1 MADLAPNRMLLSE
14 VQEGAEAM
22 ALLAENEETFRAV
35 VDAFR
40 AQDGESMQML
50 LARHKL
56 SERCEVICH
65 WLRSKECVL
74 LCLELSGPPA
84 LEQEPPE
91 AAEFAE
97 VLAKV
102 TANEELVQQVA
113 IAIDERDSDAWGAL
127 VRQNGL
133 ERFSHLLCHWACTV
147 HFRLVCDVVCQPL
160 VVKRPE
166 FVPELQAAGFAIG
179 TLAADKETFAAAVK
193 AVGADDCK
201 RLGSTLEGATSAQ
214 QQSCHLICE
223 WFCSWRCIFLCLR
236 VCRVFPIERIE
247 SPIEEMLE
255 FARAGGTLAAKQGTL
270 ERLSAAVL
278 REDLETVGSLVKEF
292 KFERYCL
299 QFAHWVCFLRCQHFC
314 TCVCPPRTLGI
325 FTKIGTLYYETDIS
339 SHSGESGLTVA
350 DERAFYS
357 TLRLN
362 GGISMVATSPVLE
375 YRFETVPTSPDGT
388 TKSDGTPILP
398 GPTPAGSWSP
408 VLPAQIAATNI
419 GSFIRSLPVFP
430 FFEEIP
436 VWVNRPAAPGIFVI
450 TPSADGWIELPPMFP
465 TPPMVP
471 ASLTQWEFVPGGDLL
486 QLITTTLLPFVET
499 VDETGVVAG
508 GAANAPLQTD
518 VHYGIRMRTRN
529 AGTSGDGSEAGTC
542 EHIAIDNTRYENIS
556 HHPYWP
562 GGLFGHTHELAV
574 SSIGIAELAESPCT
588 DLGESLTVQFTAA
601 HSNLGAVSVS
611 LEGPGGPYAF
621 DLEPPA
627 AQEPGESWY
636 GTAISSG
643 WNFKELSPC
652 AYLLRLAV
660 DVLLTT
666 GDPGSDPA
674 PLEDYIAFCK
684 GA

>member
-1 MADLAPNRMLLSE
+1 MADLPPNRMLLSE
-14 VQEGAEAM
+14 VQEGAQAM

-50 LARHKL
+50 LARHDL
-56 SERCEVICH
+56 SERCEVVCH

-74 LCLELSGPPA
+74 LCLELSGPPS
-84 LEQEPPE
+84 LDQEPPDVR
-91 AAEFAE
+91 EFAE
-97 VLAKV
+97 IVAKV
-102 TANEELVQQVA
+102 TAEEELVQQIA
-113 IAIDERDSDAWGAL
+113 IALDERDSDAWGAF
-127 VRQNGL
+127 VEQNDL

-147 HFRLVCDVVCQPL
+147 HYRLVCEIVCQPL

-166 FVPELQAAGFAIG
+166 LVPELQAAGQAIG
-179 TLAADKETFAAAVK
+179 ALLTDKQTFAAAIE
-193 AVGADDCK
+193 AVGDEDCE
-201 RLGSTLEGATSAQ
+201 RLGATLKDAAST

-223 WFCSWRCIFLCLR
+223 WFCSWRCLLLCLR
-236 VCRVFPIERIE
+236 VCRVFPIEPIE

-255 FARAGGTLAAKQGTL
+255 FARAGGTLASKQGTL
-270 ERLSAAVL
+270 ERLGAAVL
-278 REDLETVGSLVKEF
+278 REDLDTVGSLVKEF
-292 KFERYCL
+292 QFERYCL
-299 QFAHWVCFLRCQHFC
+299 QFAHWVCFLRCQIFC
-314 TCVCPPRTLGI
+314 TCVCPPQTLGI
-325 FTKIGTLYYETDIS
+325 FTKIGMLYYESDIS
-339 SHSGESGLTVA
+339 SHAGQSGLTVA
-350 DERAFYS
+350 DQRAFYN

-362 GGISMVATSPVLE
+362 GGISMVAASPIVE

-398 GPTPAGSWSP
+398 GATPAGSWGP
-408 VLPAQIAATNI
+408 VLPAQIHPTNI
-419 GSFIRSLPVFP
+419 GSFIRSTSTFP

-471 ASLTQWEFVPGGDLL
+471 PSLTQWRFVPGGDLL
-486 QLITTTLLPFVET
+486 QLDTTTLLPFVAL

-508 GAANAPLQTD
+508 SSANAPLQTD
-518 VHYGIRMRTRN
+518 VYYGVRMRTRDV
-529 AGTSGDGSEAGTC
+529 GDLSDGSEAGTC

-574 SSIGIAELAESPCT
+574 SSIGIAELAEAPCT
-588 DLGESLTVQFTAA
+588 DLDTSLTVQFTAA
-601 HSNLGAVSVS
+601 HSNLGDVSVS

-621 DLEPPA
+621 KLEPPA
-627 AQEPGESWY
+627 AETPGENWY
-636 GTAISSG
+636 GTAIPSG
-643 WNFKELSPC
+643 WSFPELSPC
-652 AYLLRLAV
+652 AYLLKLAV